1 LHQLKKIEAMNKINL
16 ASKLALFADYWNP
29 RIIGDL
35 NENHIKLAKLQGD
48 FIWHQH
54 EMEDELFVVLKGKL
68 MIDFRDGVG
77 VDGIRTVEINTG
89 EIIVVPKGVAHRP
102 HAKEEVHIMLIEP
115 KTVINTGA
123 LENELTRKE
132 LQRI

>member
-89 EIIVVPKGVAHRP
+89 EIIVVPKGVEHRP
-102 HAKEEVHIMLIEP
+102 HAEEEVHIMLIEP

>member
-1 LHQLKKIEAMNKINL
+1 MNKINL
-16 ASKLALFADYWNP
+16 ASKLALFADHWNP

-89 EIIVVPKGVAHRP
+89 EIIVVPKGVEHRP
-102 HAKEEVHIMLIEP
+102 HAEEEVHIMLIEP

>member
-1 LHQLKKIEAMNKINL
+1 MNKINL
-16 ASKLALFADYWNP
+16 ASKLALFTDHWNP

-54 EMEDELFVVLKGKL
+54 EMEDELFVVLKGRL
-68 MIDFRDGVG
+68 MIDFRVEGDVLGV
-77 VDGIRTVEINTG
+77 RTVEINPG
-89 EIIVVPKGVAHRP
+89 EIIVVPKGVEHRP
-102 HAKEEVHIMLIEP
+102 HAEEEVHIMLIEP

>member
-1 LHQLKKIEAMNKINL
+1 MNKINL
-16 ASKLALFADYWNP
+16 ASKLALFADHWNP

-54 EMEDELFVVLKGKL
+54 EMEDELFVVLKGRL
-68 MIDFRDGVG
+68 MIDFRVEGDVLGV
-77 VDGIRTVEINTG
+77 RTVEINPG
-89 EIIVVPKGVAHRP
+89 EIIVVPKGVEHRP
-102 HAKEEVHIMLIEP
+102 HAEEEVHIMLIEP

-123 LENELTRKE
+123 LENELTREE

>member
-1 LHQLKKIEAMNKINL
+1 MNKINL

-54 EMEDELFVVLKGKL
+54 EMEDELFVVLKGRL
-68 MIDFRDGVG
+68 MIDFRAEGDVLGV
-77 VDGIRTVEINTG
+77 RTVEINPG
-89 EIIVVPKGVAHRP
+89 EIIVVPKGVEHRP
-102 HAKEEVHIMLIEP
+102 HAEEEVHIMLIEP

-123 LENELTRKE
+123 LENEMTRKE

>member
-1 LHQLKKIEAMNKINL
+1 MNKINL
-16 ASKLALFADYWNP
+16 ASKLALFADHWNP

-54 EMEDELFVVLKGKL
+54 EMEDELFVVLKGRL
-68 MIDFRDGVG
+68 MIDFRAEGDVLGV
-77 VDGIRTVEINTG
+77 RTVEINPG
-89 EIIVVPKGVAHRP
+89 EIIVVPKGVEHRP
-102 HAKEEVHIMLIEP
+102 HAEEEVHIMLIEP